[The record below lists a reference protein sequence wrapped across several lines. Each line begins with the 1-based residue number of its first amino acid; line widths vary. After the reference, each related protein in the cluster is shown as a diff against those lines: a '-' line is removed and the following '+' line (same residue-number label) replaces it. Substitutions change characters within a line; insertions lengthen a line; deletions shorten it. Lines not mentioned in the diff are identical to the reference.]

1 MENVGRWTCFV
12 SGITNTTDGPVCL
25 ISHQLAHALERTFS
39 SFVYI
44 AVFDDGARR
53 FGGEQCITTAE
64 EYVIPLNICNRLPG
78 LDLQTPSDDEWRGLP
93 HIVTSSD
100 EEWDPSKFDD

>member
-1 MENVGRWTCFV
+1 MSDVEPVPFLASRIRLMVQFA
-12 SGITNTTDGPVCL
+12 SFSTNLPT
-25 ISHQLAHALERTFS
+25 LERTFS

-44 AVFDDGARR
+44 AVFDDRVR
-53 FGGEQCITTAE
+53 CFGGKQCIVTSE
-64 EYVIPLNICNRLPG
+64 GYVIPLIICNRLPG
-78 LDLQTPSDDEWRGLP
+78 LDLQPPSDGEWRDLP